1 MCVDK
6 KFVLEAEEKRKREG
20 RGGGEG
26 RANDIGC
33 DIKFQK
39 GMNRVEKGKKRARRF
54 SSFFFFSLSL
64 FFFPLKIRFTIGIF
78 LSLSFFLSRSVKER
92 RQVKEDGVL
101 MGRRASCDVTIYL
114 R

>member
-20 RGGGEG
+20 RRGVEG

-54 SSFFFFSLSL
+54 SSFFFLSVSLLFSSQDTLYDRNLSFSL
-64 FFFPLKIRFTIGIF
+64 F
-78 LSLSFFLSRSVKER
+78 LSFSVGKGETAGKGRWSF
-92 RQVKEDGVL
+92 DGK
-101 MGRRASCDVTIYL
+101 ASEL
-114 R
+114 

>member
-54 SSFFFFSLSL
+54 SSFFFSLCLSSFSLSRYAL
-64 FFFPLKIRFTIGIF
+64 RSESFF
-78 LSLSFFLSRSVKER
+78 LSLSFFL
-92 RQVKEDGVL
+92 
-101 MGRRASCDVTIYL
+101 GR
-114 R
+114 